1 MSEDRAGDIERRL
14 AKVEEELALLQNTIL
29 KKLTTALQLIQRHQ
43 KMRDTRVNEQLQKIA
58 HELTSIREKL
68 GSQVPPTMN

>member
-1 MSEDRAGDIERRL
+1 MFEDRAGDIEKRL

-58 HELTSIREKL
+58 QELTSIREKL